1 MDNSV
6 GYYGGSLFGISYGDG
21 KVGVGPRITKNFSQN
36 NDFWFDAG
44 GFVSSLS
51 RYYPIMIHTN
61 TDRSYYLLYHKRE
74 DTFITS
80 GDGGGGFV
88 RKTTYF

>member
-1 MDNSV
+1 M
-6 GYYGGSLFGISYGDG
+6 
-21 KVGVGPRITKNFSQN
+21 ITQSPPQN
-36 NDFWFDAG
+36 DDFWFDG
-44 GFVSSLS
+44 DGFVPSLS

-61 TDRSYYLLYHKRE
+61 EDRYYYLLYHKRE